1 MVNILDLLYTVL
13 YYALQLY
20 TFAIIAYIFMSWFPG
35 ARESAFGEFLSNICE
50 PYLAP
55 FRRIIP
61 PIGMFDFSPIVAIFL
76 LQFAVYGLNFIFS
89 SIS

>member
-1 MVNILDLLYTVL
+1 MPCSFILLRLLP
-13 YYALQLY
+13 
-20 TFAIIAYIFMSWFPG
+20 IFSCHG
-35 ARESAFGEFLSNICE
+35 FLVQE
-50 PYLAP
+50 KVRLVYLAP

-89 SIS
+89 RIS